1 MLSYIWPIALVV
13 FANVIYNVAT
23 KSTPSQT
30 HAFLSLA
37 VTYSVAAVCSFVL
50 YLLQG
55 GHQKLSIEL
64 SKINWTSIV
73 LGISIVALEFGYINV
88 YRAGWKIN
96 TASLVANISL
106 ACILIFVGLFLYHE
120 SITIKQAVGIGVC
133 LVGLILI
140 SK

>member
-1 MLSYIWPIALVV
+1 MLSYIWPIGLVV
-13 FANVIYNVAT
+13 FANIIYNVAT

-30 HAFLSLA
+30 NAFLSLA

-50 YLLQG
+50 YLLKG

>member
-30 HAFLSLA
+30 NAFLSLA

-73 LGISIVALEFGYINV
+73 LGISIVALESVSYTHLDV
-88 YRAGWKIN
+88 YKRQ
-96 TASLVANISL
+96 L
-106 ACILIFVGLFLYHE
+106 
-120 SITIKQAVGIGVC
+120 
-133 LVGLILI
+133 
-140 SK
+140 